1 MAKIPKFIDK
11 IIYTNNESYYISSS
25 FKGILRLSP
34 NDIKTYNQNVGV
46 QLSVV
51 EQKTGKS
58 NYADCIDFADD
69 INTVEGAFTDCDV
82 DKTMILCTDSDG
94 YAVGFRLSRT
104 NPEFD
109 NLGVIGITEAN
120 ELHLYTDKNNTF
132 TINGQSMPIN
142 ADTESRKAFL
152 KMNGEGDWEYFTPD
166 EFIKD
171 TIIDILRSFETVP
184 TGSIHWCPVTIDQY
198 KKLCEKDKDKNNL
211 TYSYTHNQTNSDP
224 LVRDFLVCDGRKYR
238 CADFPELAKIL
249 KNEQVSCHVKKQNK
263 TVTWYYPSYHDNS
276 EEEKYFYVPDLRHMF
291 ISSVMAKGIHGTL
304 ENASSDAILSPD
316 SGTYTPDC
324 NVDGITI
331 DKNQH
336 RHFTAYGTWQVRGYS
351 DYVGEDAKNDIYPNT
366 KIEINAENGTGVM
379 TFDYT
384 PDYTPYTPTT
394 PVIDLNHFD
403 KTNGLKE
410 KQVTLSDGDIIGIM
424 PLHNHPY
431 AYYTTKDSTNS
442 GGIIGFGQRIG
453 ENNRDSHS
461 GANSVAATYFL
472 SRPNYP
478 RPTFNIEYIGK
489 SSYDINSFDVGYLTP
504 TNNTYD
510 SISNGHENKS
520 KFYAMLPLIKI

>member
-11 IIYTNNESYYISSS
+11 IIYTNNESYPISSS
-25 FKGILRLSP
+25 FRGILRLSP
-34 NDIKTYNQNVGV
+34 NDIKTYNQNVGI

-82 DKTMILCTDSDG
+82 DKTMILCTDSEG

-120 ELHLYTDKNNTF
+120 SLHLYTDKNNTF
-132 TINGQSMPIN
+132 TINGQSMPTN
-142 ADTESRKAFL
+142 ADTTSRNAFL
-152 KMNGEGDWEYFTPD
+152 KMNDEGNWEYYTPD
-166 EFIKD
+166 TFIKN
-171 TIIDILRSFETVP
+171 TIIEILRSFETVP
-184 TGSIHWCPVTIDQY
+184 TGSIHWCPVNIEQY
-198 KKLCEKDKDKNNL
+198 KALCGSDNK
-211 TYSYTHNQTNSDP
+211 HNKTNEDP
-224 LVRDFLVCDGRKYR
+224 LVRDFLICDGRKYS

-249 KNEQVSCHVKKQNK
+249 KNEKVSCHVKKQNDKK
-263 TVTWYYPSYHDNS
+263 TVTWYYPSYHYNS

-304 ENASSDAILSPD
+304 DDASSDARLSPD

-336 RHFTAYGTWQVRGYS
+336 RHFTAYGTWQVRGYG
-351 DYVGEDAKNDIYPNT
+351 DYVGEDTKNDIYPNT
-366 KIEINAENGTGVM
+366 KIEIDGGIM
-379 TFDYT
+379 TFN
-384 PDYTPYTPTT
+384 YTPTT
-394 PVIDLNHFD
+394 PVIDLKHFD
-403 KTNGLKE
+403 TTDNLKP
-410 KQVTLSDGDIIGIM
+410 KQFTLSDKDIIGIM

-431 AYYTTKDSTNS
+431 AYYTTSGSSAS

-478 RPTFNIEYIGK
+478 KPTFNVKYIGK
-489 SSYDINSFDVGYLTP
+489 SSYDINSFYVDSSSSTDNSY
-504 TNNTYD
+504 N